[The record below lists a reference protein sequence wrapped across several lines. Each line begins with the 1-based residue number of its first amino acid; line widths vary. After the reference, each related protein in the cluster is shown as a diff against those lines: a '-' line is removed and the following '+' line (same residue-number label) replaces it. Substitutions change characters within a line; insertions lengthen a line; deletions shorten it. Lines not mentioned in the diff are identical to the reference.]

1 MAPRY
6 GAGVMDSSTREIV
19 ATVLALPLHRSLGLR
34 LATDDPA
41 DGVELRVGTATM
53 NPSAVLHGGLVPL
66 VLDVTCYLRLLPELG
81 AGSHAVTVSSTA
93 SIIAAAREGEIV
105 RATAQVD
112 RLGRTHAFL
121 SGRLCVG
128 DKVVATG
135 QVVKAVV

>member
-1 MAPRY
+1 MDPRT
-6 GAGVMDSSTREIV
+6 AAVVE
-19 ATVLALPLHRSLGLR
+19 AVLTLPLHHSLGLR
-34 LATDDPA
+34 LAVEGDPA
-41 DGVELRVGTATM
+41 GGVELTVGAATV
-53 NPSAVLHGGLVPL
+53 NPSSVLHGGLVPL
-66 VLDVTCYLRLLPELG
+66 LLDVTSYLRLLPELG
-81 AGSHAVTVSSTA
+81 EDAHAVTVSSTA
-93 SIIAAAREGEIV
+93 SIIAAAREGEVV